1 VQNNPAPPAGA
12 TGATGAPSAA
22 GAAGPVNA
30 KKAPI
35 SLDDDQIKK
44 YLPMV
49 RAIARRIATKLPRHY
64 DMEDLVSDGIMGLLA
79 AHDRFDPNRGVKFE
93 TFATYYIKG
102 AILDN
107 LPKLPTVPK
116 SKQAQVAEEMAEAE
130 AVYGGGEESSGDDSS
145 GGGDAEGDAALM
157 VNKITQL
164 TYSYI
169 LSLDAP
175 SGSDG
180 EEGFSLLNQLG
191 TSDKIQQE
199 MELEELQQLLRL
211 TIEQLPNQERTTLRY
226 YYFHNMSFNEIGQK
240 LGLSESWVSRIH
252 RRALEQL
259 RQKLGKKK
267 SLDDFISW

>member
-1 VQNNPAPPAGA
+1 MED
-12 TGATGAPSAA
+12 AA
-22 GAAGPVNA
+22 V
-30 KKAPI
+30 K
-35 SLDDDQIKK
+35 Q

-49 RAIARRIATKLPRHY
+49 RAIARRISTKLPRHY
-64 DMEDLVSDGIMGLLA
+64 DLEDLVADGIMGLLVA
-79 AHDRFDPNRGVKFE
+79 RERFDPERGVKFE

-116 SKQAQVAEEMAEAE
+116 SQRVQAAMAQAQAEQDESGLTEGEQAET
-130 AVYGGGEESSGDDSS
+130 
-145 GGGDAEGDAALM
+145 DAGVL
-157 VNKITQL
+157 VNQIQQL

-175 SGSDG
+175 TGGDG

-191 TSDKIQQE
+191 APDRIQHE

-211 TIEQLPNQERTTLRY
+211 TIELLPVQERTTLRC
-226 YYFHNMSFNEIGQK
+226 YYFQKMSFNEIGQK

-259 RQKLGKKK
+259 RHKLGKKK

>member
-1 VQNNPAPPAGA
+1 MLKK
-12 TGATGAPSAA
+12 
-22 GAAGPVNA
+22 PVSLEG
-30 KKAPI
+30 KR
-35 SLDDDQIKK
+35 SLDNAAIKQ
-44 YLPMV
+44 YMPMV
-49 RAIARRIATKLPRHY
+49 RAIARRISTKLPRHY
-64 DMEDLVSDGIMGLLA
+64 DMEDLVSDGVMGLMA
-79 AHDRFDPNRGVKFE
+79 AAERFDPERGVKFE

-116 SKQAQVAEEMAEAE
+116 SQRVQAAMAQAEEEAILNEGEQAE
-130 AVYGGGEESSGDDSS
+130 S
-145 GGGDAEGDAALM
+145 DANVL
-157 VNKITQL
+157 VNQIQQL

-175 SGSDG
+175 QGSDG
-180 EEGFSLLNQLG
+180 EESFSLLNQLG
-191 TSDKIQQE
+191 AADTIQHD

-211 TIEQLPNQERTTLRY
+211 TIEQLPVQERTTLRC
-226 YYFHNMSFNEIGQK
+226 YYFQKMSFNEIGQK

>member
-1 VQNNPAPPAGA
+1 MLKKPASLEG
-12 TGATGAPSAA
+12 
-22 GAAGPVNA
+22 
-30 KKAPI
+30 KR
-35 SLDDDQIKK
+35 SLDNAAIKQ
-44 YLPMV
+44 YMPMV
-49 RAIARRIATKLPRHY
+49 RAIARRISTKLPRHY
-64 DMEDLVSDGIMGLLA
+64 DMEDLVSDGVMGLMA
-79 AHDRFDPNRGVKFE
+79 AAERFDPERGVKFE

-116 SKQAQVAEEMAEAE
+116 SQRVQAAMAQAEEEAILNDGEQAE
-130 AVYGGGEESSGDDSS
+130 S
-145 GGGDAEGDAALM
+145 DATVL
-157 VNKITQL
+157 VNQIQQL

-175 SGSDG
+175 QGSDG
-180 EEGFSLLNQLG
+180 EESFSLLNQLG
-191 TSDKIQQE
+191 AADTIQHD

-211 TIEQLPNQERTTLRY
+211 TIEQLPVQERTTLRC
-226 YYFHNMSFNEIGQK
+226 YYFQKMSFNEIGQK

>member
-1 VQNNPAPPAGA
+1 MVQKKPTVPAG
-12 TGATGAPSAA
+12 GKGNPSL
-22 GAAGPVNA
+22 GDEQV
-30 KKAPI
+30 
-35 SLDDDQIKK
+35 KK

-64 DMEDLVSDGIMGLLA
+64 DLEDLVSDGMMGLLA
-79 AHDRFDPNRGVKFE
+79 AYDRFDPERGVKFE

-107 LPKLPTVPK
+107 LPKLPTMPK
-116 SKQAQVAEEMAEAE
+116 GKQPSAEEASPDDGEYA
-130 AVYGGGEESSGDDSS
+130 GGYESELGDDPE
-145 GGGDAEGDAALM
+145 ADAALL

-191 TSDKIQQE
+191 TSDRIQHE

-211 TIEQLPNQERTTLRY
+211 TIEQLPNQERTTLRL

-259 RQKLGKKK
+259 RQKLGKRK

>member
-1 VQNNPAPPAGA
+1 MDKNVAPPKA
-12 TGATGAPSAA
+12 
-22 GAAGPVNA
+22 
-30 KKAPI
+30 KAPG
-35 SLDDDQIKK
+35 LNDEAIKK
-44 YLPMV
+44 YTPMV
-49 RAIARRIATKLPRHY
+49 RAIARRISTKLPRHY
-64 DMEDLVSDGIMGLLA
+64 DIEDLVSDGMMGLLA
-79 AHDRFDPNRGVKFE
+79 AHERFDPDRGVKFE

-116 SKQAQVAEEMAEAE
+116 NKQVQAAEELAQAEGEYNGEGEGDEAE
-130 AVYGGGEESSGDDSS
+130 ADS
-145 GGGDAEGDAALM
+145 ALL

-175 SGSDG
+175 SGGDG

-191 TSDKIQQE
+191 KADKIQNE

>member
-1 VQNNPAPPAGA
+1 VVVLKK
-12 TGATGAPSAA
+12 
-22 GAAGPVNA
+22 PVSLEG
-30 KKAPI
+30 KR
-35 SLDDDQIKK
+35 SLDNAAIKQ
-44 YLPMV
+44 YMPMV
-49 RAIARRIATKLPRHY
+49 RAIARRISTKLPRHY
-64 DMEDLVSDGIMGLLA
+64 DMEDLISDGVMGLMA
-79 AHDRFDPNRGVKFE
+79 AAERFDPERGVKFE

-116 SKQAQVAEEMAEAE
+116 SQRAQAAMAQAEEEAILNEGEQAE
-130 AVYGGGEESSGDDSS
+130 S
-145 GGGDAEGDAALM
+145 DANVL
-157 VNKITQL
+157 VNQIQQL

-175 SGSDG
+175 QGSDG
-180 EEGFSLLNQLG
+180 EESFSLLNQLG
-191 TSDKIQQE
+191 AADTIQHD

-211 TIEQLPNQERTTLRY
+211 TIEQLPVQERTTLRC
-226 YYFHNMSFNEIGQK
+226 YYFQKMSFNEIGQK

>member
-1 VQNNPAPPAGA
+1 MKKPVVSPGKRTLDN
-12 TGATGAPSAA
+12 AA
-22 GAAGPVNA
+22 
-30 KKAPI
+30 
-35 SLDDDQIKK
+35 IKQ
-44 YLPMV
+44 YMPMV
-49 RAIARRIATKLPRHY
+49 RAIARRISTKLPRHY
-64 DMEDLVSDGIMGLLA
+64 DLEDLVSDGIMGLMA
-79 AHDRFDPNRGVKFE
+79 ASERFDPERGVKFE

-116 SKQAQVAEEMAEAE
+116 SQRMQAAVAQAQAENEGEATLDESEQAE
-130 AVYGGGEESSGDDSS
+130 S
-145 GGGDAEGDAALM
+145 DASTL
-157 VNKITQL
+157 VNQIQQL

-175 SGSDG
+175 AGSDG
-180 EEGFSLLNQLG
+180 EENFSLLNQLG
-191 TSDKIQQE
+191 ASDTIQHE

-211 TIEQLPNQERTTLRY
+211 TIEQLPVQERTTLRC
-226 YYFHNMSFNEIGQK
+226 YYFQKMSFNEIGQK

>member
-1 VQNNPAPPAGA
+1 MDKKPAAPAK
-12 TGATGAPSAA
+12 TKPD
-22 GAAGPVNA
+22 
-30 KKAPI
+30 
-35 SLDDDQIKK
+35 LDSEAVKK

-49 RAIARRIATKLPRHY
+49 RAIARRISTKLPRHY
-64 DMEDLVSDGIMGLLA
+64 DMEDLVSDGMMGLLA
-79 AHDRFDPNRGVKFE
+79 AHERFDPARGVKFE

-116 SKQAQVAEEMAEAE
+116 SKQVQAAEEMAQAE
-130 AVYGGGEESSGDDSS
+130 GEYVDEGSGDDPE
-145 GGGDAEGDAALM
+145 AESALL

-175 SGSDG
+175 SGSEG
-180 EEGFSLLNQLG
+180 EEGYSLLSQLG
-191 TSDKIQQE
+191 SSDKIQQE

-259 RQKLGKKK
+259 RQRLGKRK

>member
-1 VQNNPAPPAGA
+1 MED
-12 TGATGAPSAA
+12 AA
-22 GAAGPVNA
+22 V
-30 KKAPI
+30 K
-35 SLDDDQIKK
+35 Q

-49 RAIARRIATKLPRHY
+49 RAIARRISTKLPRHY
-64 DMEDLVSDGIMGLLA
+64 DLEDLVADGIMGLLVA
-79 AHDRFDPNRGVKFE
+79 RERFDPERGVKFE

-116 SKQAQVAEEMAEAE
+116 SQRVQAAMAQAQAEQDESGLTEGEQAET
-130 AVYGGGEESSGDDSS
+130 
-145 GGGDAEGDAALM
+145 DAGVL
-157 VNKITQL
+157 VNQIQQL

-169 LSLDAP
+169 RSLDAP
-175 SGSDG
+175 TGGDG

-191 TSDKIQQE
+191 APDRIQHE

-211 TIEQLPNQERTTLRY
+211 TIELLPVQERTTLRC
-226 YYFHNMSFNEIGQK
+226 YYFQKMSFNEIGQK

-259 RQKLGKKK
+259 RHKLGKKK

>member
-1 VQNNPAPPAGA
+1 MDKNVAPPAKA
-12 TGATGAPSAA
+12 
-22 GAAGPVNA
+22 
-30 KKAPI
+30 KAPN
-35 SLDDDQIKK
+35 LNDEAIKK
-44 YLPMV
+44 FMPMV
-49 RAIARRIATKLPRHY
+49 RAIARRISTKLPRHY
-64 DMEDLVSDGIMGLLA
+64 DIEDLVSDGVMGLLA
-79 AHDRFDPNRGVKFE
+79 AHERFDPERGVKFE

-116 SKQAQVAEEMAEAE
+116 NKQVQAAEEMAQAEGELSGGESESGEEAE
-130 AVYGGGEESSGDDSS
+130 ADS
-145 GGGDAEGDAALM
+145 ALL

-175 SGSDG
+175 SGGDG

-191 TSDKIQQE
+191 TSDKIQHE

-226 YYFHNMSFNEIGQK
+226 YYFHNLSFNEIGQK